1 MWINPLWTG
10 LWEPDGPN
18 PALLHEAL
26 HNYEQYN
33 QFNLH
38 FYNGVQGMHGDN
50 EHGYYSGDNEE
61 LDFALYQRVYI
72 RGQVA
77 ELSSMRADVSVPA
90 PAERADLWVG
100 VFDTIRRGYDPN
112 GASSFAAVATV
123 PDDARHIAL
132 PRHR

>member
-1 MWINPLWTG
+1 
-10 LWEPDGPN
+10 
-18 PALLHEAL
+18 L